1 MEVLQTCVHVPL
13 ASLTPEPVETHS
25 HISQVPSD
33 LSVVELSL
41 QMPRDGSVA
50 PKF

>member
-1 MEVLQTCVHVPL
+1 MEMLQTCVHVAL
-13 ASLTPEPVETHS
+13 VSLTLEPVETHS

-41 QMPRDGSVA
+41 QMLRDGSIA

>member
-1 MEVLQTCVHVPL
+1 MLQTCVHVPL
-13 ASLTPEPVETHS
+13 ASLTPEPIETHS
-25 HISQVPSD
+25 HTSQVPSD

-50 PKF
+50 PKL